1 MFRGIVMAVVV
12 FTLIDQ
18 PCLAQAVRRKPAAR
32 DQGSSPGRASM
43 RSTVPAPRTQP
54 VVQIAHHEPIPAAP
68 AAPETEVPTAPTT
81 VGRRISLSELQ
92 ELALQWNPTLAQASA
107 GVEAERGSYQQ
118 VGLYPNPQVGYL
130 NNSASPSSA
139 VQSNGVF
146 LSQEFVTANK
156 LKLARVWEG
165 HELNRVGWEAEAQ
178 RMRVLNDLEIRYY
191 EVLGAQE
198 AVFATQTLE
207 KVAEKG
213 LTTAET
219 LLENKQGAKSDVL
232 QASIQL
238 ETVRVNK
245 EDALYRHYAAW
256 QQLANIVGD
265 ANLQP
270 ALLEGT
276 LDKDVP
282 ELDFDH
288 SLEELLA
295 NSPQVTSSQAALD
308 FARAECHLA
317 RAQAVPNVTLQA
329 VIERDNATKSTQAST
344 LVALPVPFFNRNQGN
359 IYRAMAEIRAAEEET
374 SRVRLVLR
382 DLLSESFRRYRVNR
396 LQVERFRDKILPAA
410 EENMELAAVG
420 YQSGER
426 SFLEVLTAR
435 QTYFQA
441 KLVYVESLTELRK
454 AIVEIEG
461 LQLTG
466 GLNPAEIGAAIQA
479 TPGGGAQRQRA
490 LLNKIEDA
498 AARQLLPAAQLGR

>member
-1 MFRGIVMAVVV
+1 MFRGILMAIAILS
-12 FTLIDQ
+12 LIGH
-18 PCLAQAVRRKPAAR
+18 PCVAQAVRRKPAAR
-32 DQGSSPGRASM
+32 EQTSTPGRASM
-43 RSTVPAPRTQP
+43 RSTIPAIRTQP
-54 VVQIAHHEPIPAAP
+54 VVQVAHQEPVPAAP
-68 AAPETEVPTAPTT
+68 ADQETEAAPVPTS

-92 ELALQWNPTLAQASA
+92 DIALQWNPTLAQAAA
-107 GVEAERGSYQQ
+107 GVESERGSYQQ

-165 HELNRVGWEAEAQ
+165 HELNRIGWEAEAQ
-178 RMRVLNDLEIRYY
+178 RIRVLNDLEIRYY
-191 EVLGAQE
+191 EVLGAQQT
-198 AVFATQTLE
+198 VFAAQTLE
-207 KVAEKG
+207 KVAERG

-219 LLENKQGAKSDVL
+219 LFENKEGAKGDVL
-232 QASIQL
+232 QATIQL

-245 EDALYRHYAAW
+245 EDALYRHHAAW
-256 QQLANIVGD
+256 QQLANVVGD
-265 ANLQP
+265 PGLQP
-270 ALLEGT
+270 ALLDGT
-276 LDKDVP
+276 LEGDVP
-282 ELDFDH
+282 TLDFEQ

-295 NSPQVTSSQAALD
+295 NSPQITSSQAALD
-308 FARAECHLA
+308 HARAEWQLA
-317 RAQAVPNVTLQA
+317 RAQAIPNVTLQ
-329 VIERDNATKSTQAST
+329 VVLERDNATKSTQAST
-344 LVALPVPFFNRNQGN
+344 LVALPVPLFNRNQGN
-359 IYRAMAEIRAAEEET
+359 VYRTMADIRAAEAEI
-374 SRVRLVLR
+374 SRVKLVLR
-382 DLLSESFRRYRVNR
+382 DLLAESFRRYRVNR

-410 EENMELAAVG
+410 EENMELASVG

-441 KLVYVESLTELRK
+441 KLAYVESWTELRK

-479 TPGGGAQRQRA
+479 VPGGGAQRQRA
-490 LLNKIEDA
+490 LLNKIEEA